1 MTAQKSRKPAGLGPE
16 GARLWREIV
25 AEMAEDG
32 LVPDARERRWLLDAC
47 READMLA
54 ALTEAWVDDGSP
66 MTTKGSMG
74 QLVIHP
80 AIAELRLHRVVLGGL
95 LARVST
101 ADPRDSAGSGSRTTS
116 TSARAAALAR
126 HRGA

>member
-1 MTAQKSRKPAGLGPE
+1 MTARKSRKPAGLGPE
-16 GARLWREIV
+16 GARLWGEMV

-47 READMLA
+47 READMVADLMA
-54 ALTEAWVDDGSP
+54 ALEGESRVVRGSQ
-66 MTTKGSMG
+66 G
-74 QLVIHP
+74 QPVAHP
-80 AIAELRLHRVVLGGL
+80 LIGELRLHRQVLGGL

-101 ADPRDSAGSGSRTTS
+101 ADPRDAAGSGSRTTS